1 MRHRLLTYLLLL
13 PLLCLAQAQTK
24 ENSIRVSTFLNAAGT
39 DSINDITYYD
49 ELRRESTSFTQIE
62 LGDVCITSIRSS
74 SPVYHY
80 KLKDHL
86 GSVRM
91 VMGTNGSVSG
101 GSNYYPYGGDFATYN
116 KSLWGYRFCD
126 MRMDRVYGLDLYDSQ
141 ARFYDPETGR
151 FDTQDRKSENDYA
164 VSPYLYCLANP
175 VNTLDDDGNSAWSKI
190 AKIGFRVG
198 KSVAKQGFSA
208 LTKTAT
214 YAEAVSDIT
223 DDIKTV
229 GNGKAST
236 TDRIMAGVSLASEFL
251 PVSVGDLKD
260 AKKLADQAVKLVHG
274 NSKLSTRAQHA
285 YDVYDKI
292 TGKIVKTGVSGGK
305 IRKDGK
311 SYRAEKQVRKWNKKE
326 NTDKY
331 ESVITK
337 KIPKGK
343 GARDEIL
350 KYERKRAFELHQ
362 KGELEKDKHIR
373 P

>member
-1 MRHRLLTYLLLL
+1 MKHRLLTCLLLL
-13 PLLCLAQAQTK
+13 PLLCLAQSQTK
-24 ENSIRVSTFLNAAGT
+24 ENCIRVSTFLNAAGT
-39 DSINDITYYD
+39 DSITDITYYD
-49 ELRRESTSFTQIE
+49 ELGRESTTFTQIE

-101 GSNYYPYGGDFATYN
+101 GSNYYPYGGDFTTYN

-126 MRMDRVYGLDLYDSQ
+126 RRMDRVYGLDLYDSQ
-141 ARFYDPETGR
+141 ARFYDPEIGR
-151 FDTQDRKSENDYA
+151 FDTQDGKSENDYA

-198 KSVAKQGFSA
+198 KTVAKQGISA

-251 PVSVGDLKD
+251 PISIRDAKNAAKIAKNTSNYSKELFCSTKETLKAQAKGPKIPSKTLWNSKEKNYAHIDLENNAQSKRVGQIHYQDKNGKFYYDEKTKKFYCCPIKPTCHDFVSVSCCK
-260 AKKLADQAVKLVHG
+260 
-274 NSKLSTRAQHA
+274 
-285 YDVYDKI
+285 
-292 TGKIVKTGVSGGK
+292 
-305 IRKDGK
+305 
-311 SYRAEKQVRKWNKKE
+311 
-326 NTDKY
+326 
-331 ESVITK
+331 
-337 KIPKGK
+337 
-343 GARDEIL
+343 
-350 KYERKRAFELHQ
+350 
-362 KGELEKDKHIR
+362 
-373 P
+373 